1 MKKRIVLRNWVKVAL
16 LIILGIITVVVIAK
30 LVYSSSNTFEKYA
43 KMCDQEKGSI
53 CTYYEVRNYM
63 LIND

>member
-1 MKKRIVLRNWVKVAL
+1 MKKRIVLRKWVKVAL
-16 LIILGIITVVVIAK
+16 LIILEIIAVVVIAK
-30 LVYSSSNTFEKYA
+30 LVYNSSNNFEKYA

-63 LIND
+63 IEK